1 MNFCKTM
8 EMQGKIDNHVDC
20 MFAYALLDIIRHHQF
35 NRLYSR
41 EFKEKKFSNT
51 FRYVVDLFENNIHS
65 TFYVSHSLAHV
76 LINYA
81 QNFVKEKNAEWM
93 PYLKDK
99 YIKFADF
106 IDNFSTLNEAPGLW
120 EDYIEN
126 FSINKIF
133 SNEEIM
139 LYTDILNN
147 ITSALSHRNK
157 DRYRW

>member
-1 MNFCKTM
+1 
-8 EMQGKIDNHVDC
+8 MQGKIDNRVDC
-20 MFAYALLDIIRHHQF
+20 RFAYALLDIIRHHQF

-65 TFYVSHSLAHV
+65 TFYVSHNLAHI

-120 EDYIEN
+120 EDYVEN

-139 LYTDILNN
+139 LYIDILNN
-147 ITSALSHRNK
+147 ITSALSHRNE